1 MKAERNELLS
11 LMAELSRIYP
21 DMRFG
26 QLVTN
31 VAQWAKGPIVS
42 AAWDVTD
49 QEMIEAARTNI
60 QRQRGG

>member
-1 MKAERNELLS
+1 MENIETICKLL
-11 LMAELSRIYP
+11 EGLSRKYP

-31 VAQWAKGPIVS
+31 VSYWANGPTSS

-49 QEMIEAARTNI
+49 EDWIAAAKGNLEKNN
-60 QRQRGG
+60 